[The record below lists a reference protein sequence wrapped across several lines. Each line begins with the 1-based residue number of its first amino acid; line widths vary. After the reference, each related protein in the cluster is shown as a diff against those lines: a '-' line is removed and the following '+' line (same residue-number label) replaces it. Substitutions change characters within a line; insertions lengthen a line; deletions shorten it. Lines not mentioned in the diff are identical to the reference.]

1 MGSWQEEHFT
11 GKVFARVFCLRYLGS
26 SKPFPPLAAERLRN
40 LKRAHHKMA
49 LTDIKMAALFSLS
62 PA

>member
-26 SKPFPPLAAERLRN
+26 SKLFPPLAAERLRN
-40 LKRAHHKMA
+40 LNRARHKMA
-49 LTDIKMAALFSLS
+49 PTGIKMAGLFSLS